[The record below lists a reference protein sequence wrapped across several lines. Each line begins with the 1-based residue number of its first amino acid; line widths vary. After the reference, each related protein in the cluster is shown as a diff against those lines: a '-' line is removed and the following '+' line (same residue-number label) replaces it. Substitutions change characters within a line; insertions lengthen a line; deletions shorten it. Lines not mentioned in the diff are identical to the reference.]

1 MGKDEMDINIYEAF
15 KAIRKRWVM
24 IVEIVLLCTIVTVIY
39 SFFIAKPVYSTS
51 TKLFIGKQLSD
62 DSNTYDSNDVNMYQ
76 KLMETYA
83 GFAESTDLIEN
94 AMNDAKLD
102 LNVSYVKNCF
112 QVTTSSED
120 QFLTFTYSS
129 QKIDEGVKVLEA
141 ITNEFISESSQYIPN
156 GNVQVVESPRYPSS
170 PISPNKVKNI
180 AIAIVLGLFLGLG
193 LALFLEYLDNTVKKK
208 EEIESLLDVPVIG
221 IVPESDEEDED
232 YGENTKNRRI
242 YFRKRGDR

>member
-15 KAIRKRWVM
+15 KALRKRWVM
-24 IVEIVLLCTIVTVIY
+24 IVEIVLLCTIVTVVY

-94 AMNDAKLD
+94 AMSDAKLD
-102 LNVSYVKNCF
+102 LNVTYVKNCF

-120 QFLTFTYSS
+120 QFLTFTYNSE
-129 QKIDEGVKVLEA
+129 KIDEGVKVLDA

-170 PISPNKVKNI
+170 PISPNKIKNI

-208 EEIESLLDVPVIG
+208 EEIEALLEVPVIG
-221 IVPESDEEDED
+221 IVPESDDEDEEE
-232 YGENTKNRRI
+232 ENKTRKKKKH
-242 YFRKRGDR
+242 FGKRGDK